1 MMTPM
6 AKTVEEAEEYA
17 KNFVDTRYVSKYSG
31 NISYKGVNLE
41 TANKMNKVLTE
52 VYRRYDVPKLNNLV
66 PMNFREAKWKNAVEN
81 GITAAYQ
88 WGNGGT
94 IYMNKK
100 IFASE
105 KIISAFVQKADN
117 LLQTVQKSIDT
128 LLATPEIRQKQ
139 KIYLQALKK
148 SGVQVFAQTEKI
160 DFVEA
165 SFVHEAGTY

>member
-1 MMTPM
+1 
-6 AKTVEEAEEYA
+6 
-17 KNFVDTRYVSKYSG
+17 
-31 NISYKGVNLE
+31 
-41 TANKMNKVLTE
+41 
-52 VYRRYDVPKLNNLV
+52 
-66 PMNFREAKWKNAVEN
+66 
-81 GITAAYQ
+81 
-88 WGNGGT
+88 
-94 IYMNKK
+94 MNKK